1 MATYRNSFQST
12 HFKMHRINQISL
24 HFAIFRIWISQINY
38 MICIKCQTAR
48 TCIDWVEREL
58 FLCIIFNVGRISFW
72 AHARFAIYSEIRFWC
87 WKLCLVRGRQKF
99 IGYMRFYLYAFV
111 CSCVSEWVC
120 DVCAHTWQVIRNEEI
135 STSFRKASAFTVSST
150 KFYNTPF
157 VPAIGQIIQWNV
169 NYLGNPVLVYK
180 EQNKMI

>member
-1 MATYRNSFQST
+1 
-12 HFKMHRINQISL
+12 MHRINQISL
-24 HFAIFRIWISQINY
+24 HFAIFRIWISLHDLHKMSNG
-38 MICIKCQTAR
+38 KNVHWLSRAR
-48 TCIDWVEREL
+48 TVFVHYIQCRTHFILGARTVCYL
-58 FLCIIFNVGRISFW
+58 FGDPFLMLKIVYG
-72 AHARFAIYSEIRFWC
+72 
-87 WKLCLVRGRQKF
+87 LGGRQKF